1 MENCCIFAA
10 SNVKLNCSNKSCARH
25 ELRDKTMK
33 KSTTNLMIA
42 LCATLMCVNFTSCNK
57 DPEHEPTPEPEPT
70 EEFTIIG
77 TWKSTE
83 WFEVDDDGESD
94 GEYTDEFYV
103 IFMETTAKLYLYDC
117 NDNEIIESRYTFR
130 EEDNSII
137 YFDNPVISS
146 QGTNNNYG
154 LRIIGKVN
162 ETTKRLIIQVDGYE
176 DGSHQLYYF
185 RKQ

>member
-1 MENCCIFAA
+1 
-10 SNVKLNCSNKSCARH
+10 
-25 ELRDKTMK
+25 MK
-33 KSTTNLMIA
+33 KVKFNLLIA
-42 LCATLMCVNFTSCNK
+42 LCATLMCVYFTSCNK
-57 DPEHEPTPEPEPT
+57 DPEPEPTLEPEPTEEPT

-77 TWKSTE
+77 KWISTE

-103 IFMETTAKLYLYDC
+103 IFTETTAKLYLYDC
-117 NDNEIIESRYTFR
+117 IDGEIIESYYTFG
-130 EEDNSII
+130 EDDNSII
-137 YFDNPVISS
+137 SFDNPIICSHEA
-146 QGTNNNYG
+146 NNNYG

-162 ETTKRLIIQVDGYE
+162 ETTKRLIVQVDGYE

>member
-1 MENCCIFAA
+1 
-10 SNVKLNCSNKSCARH
+10 
-25 ELRDKTMK
+25 
-33 KSTTNLMIA
+33 MIA